1 MLSAMVSDI
10 PQRPALES
18 PLPTASP
25 IPGTGGAMGSVSGD
39 GSEQIRIED
48 ARQMARQ
55 NPAAVANIVKNWV
68 HGTPVA

>member
-1 MLSAMVSDI
+1 
-10 PQRPALES
+10 
-18 PLPTASP
+18 
-25 IPGTGGAMGSVSGD
+25 MGSVSGD

-55 NPAAVANIVKNWV
+55 NPAAVTNIVKNWV